1 MKRAQRISAVLAL
14 AASAVA
20 AAPALAQTSKVVA
33 VPAPSVPAAK
43 LPAGEPDP
51 ARLAIARQ
59 LADKLIPQGM
69 YQRMMGENFNRM
81 METMVGSAG
90 NLPLRDF
97 AQIGGLTEAEVARLG
112 NTTLREVMEIYDP
125 HWQERQ
131 QRMMESMMA
140 EMGKLMSTLEPKVR
154 LAVARAYA
162 REYALPELQEL
173 QRFFAT
179 PAGDHYARSSMELM
193 MGPDMAQAM
202 GEAMPEIMKQMPA
215 LVQAA
220 QAGTKD
226 LPPPR
231 KPADLTPEEREK
243 ILKLLGAKA
252 EQPAKK

>member
-1 MKRAQRISAVLAL
+1 MKAIATALLLAVSSPALVQAQSAP
-14 AASAVA
+14 AASAA
-20 AAPALAQTSKVVA
+20 A
-33 VPAPSVPAAK
+33 
-43 LPAGEPDP
+43 PDP
-51 ARLAIARQ
+51 ARLAVARE

-81 METMVGSAG
+81 METMVGSAAEI
-90 NLPLRDF
+90 PVRDF
-97 AQIGGLTEAEVARLG
+97 AQMGGMTEADVAALG
-112 NTTLREVMEIYDP
+112 QTTLREVMEIYDP
-125 HWQERQ
+125 YWKERQ
-131 QRMMESMMA
+131 QGMMRSMMG

-154 LAVARAYA
+154 VALARAYA
-162 REYALPELQEL
+162 REYTLPELQDL

-179 PAGDHYARSSMELM
+179 PAGSHYARSSMELM

-202 GEAMPEIMKQMPA
+202 AESMPEIMKQMPA

-231 KPADLTPEEREK
+231 KAEDLTQEDREK
-243 ILKLLGAKA
+243 ILKLLGSKA

>member
-1 MKRAQRISAVLAL
+1 MKAFATAL
-14 AASAVA
+14 LLAVA
-20 AAPALAQTSKVVA
+20 TPALAQA
-33 VPAPSVPAAK
+33 QLQPPAPTAA
-43 LPAGEPDP
+43 PDP
-51 ARLAIARQ
+51 ARLAVAQQ

-69 YQRMMGENFNRM
+69 YQRMLGENFNRM

-90 NLPLRDF
+90 ELPLRDF
-97 AQIGGLTEAEVARLG
+97 AKIGGLNETDVAALG
-112 NTTLREVMEIYDP
+112 QTTLREVMEVYDP
-125 HWQERQ
+125 YWKQRQ
-131 QRMMESMMA
+131 QRMMGSMMG

-154 LAVARAYA
+154 IALARAYA
-162 REYALPELQEL
+162 REYTLPELQDL

-179 PAGDHYARSSMELM
+179 PAGSHYARSAMELM

-202 GEAMPEIMKQMPA
+202 AESMPEIMQQMPA

-231 KPADLTPEEREK
+231 KPEDLTPEQREK
-243 ILKLLGAKA
+243 ILKLLGSKA